1 MSTGNPRPIEMMRIR
16 VSEPD
21 PDNSKPAPP
30 PSEMPD
36 ITRRTR
42 ITVLALG
49 LLAVVLYAPLIGWG
63 LPYATAPD
71 RTKTVATDEILP
83 LEGLA
88 EMHNTFVV
96 SKPDRNYGYPWWHY
110 FVVSVAQ
117 APYLAYLMLTGG
129 IQSPTPEFPFGLKD
143 PVEALEALTLIGR
156 SVSVLM
162 GAGVV
167 IAAYFFSRTLW
178 GHLAGVVAALLTMLN
193 YLMFYYSRIGNP
205 DVPALFWSS
214 IGLVIFAK
222 ILVGGLTIRRAVW
235 LGVFAGLATA
245 TKDQAVILFLPFALV
260 LMFPRFSRSPES
272 TNYLKPLVVGL
283 GVSIVAYLVG
293 TGMVVDPQRHITH
306 VYSLFFNQSRVSNV
320 GAYRP
325 PHPKTW
331 LGNWELTRDYI
342 QAFAT
347 AVSLPVLLTS
357 LAGVF
362 LVLRSS
368 QRRFL
373 VLLLPVATLFLM
385 LILPTGQ
392 VVMRYYLP
400 LVLFVDS
407 FAAAFVVALR
417 RSPFRP
423 LWVPLLLVLCGWRL
437 WIGADLSFAQYYDT
451 RYPAAEWLKTYAR
464 SGDWVEY
471 FGVTEKLP
479 HLSAEIKTRR
489 IAGRTTNWKRQFDH
503 GPMVL
508 RYLATKGPEWVLV
521 IPDVYS
527 KPGMDYSGDCPPEV
541 YEALVSGTAGYRQV
555 AFFPTPSL
563 LFGWFHRPLL
573 DNPSVAPP
581 VRIFARNDILNRTG
595 HGLTISQP

>member
-1 MSTGNPRPIEMMRIR
+1 MRIPI
-16 VSEPD
+16 SEPD
-21 PDNSKPAPP
+21 LDYSKPAPS
-30 PSEMPD
+30 PSD
-36 ITRRTR
+36 IKTRTR
-42 ITVLALG
+42 ITVLVLG
-49 LLAVVLYAPLIGWG
+49 LLAVALYGPLIGWG

-117 APYLAYLMLTGG
+117 APYLAYLMVTGG
-129 IQSPTPEFPFGLKD
+129 MQSPSPVFPFGLKD
-143 PVEALEALTLIGR
+143 PVRALQTLTLIGR

-162 GAGVV
+162 AAGVV

-178 GHLAGVVAALLTMLN
+178 GHLAGLIAALLTMLN
-193 YLMFYYSRIGNP
+193 YLMFYYSRTGNP
-205 DVPALFWSS
+205 DVPVFFWSS
-214 IGLVIFAK
+214 IGLVVFAK
-222 ILVGGLTIRRAVW
+222 ILVRGLTIRRAVW
-235 LGVFAGLATA
+235 LGIFAGLATA
-245 TKDQAVILFLPFALV
+245 TKDQAVILFLPLGLV
-260 LMFPRFSRSPES
+260 LLFPRFSRSPES
-272 TNYLKPLVVGL
+272 SNYVKPLIVGL
-283 GVSIVAYLVG
+283 GVSIVAYLIG

-331 LGNWELTRDYI
+331 LGIWELTRDYI
-342 QAFAT
+342 QAFA
-347 AVSLPVLLTS
+347 AMVSLPVLLAS
-357 LAGVF
+357 LAGVV
-362 LVLRSS
+362 LVWRSA

-373 VLLLPVATLFLM
+373 VLFLPVAVLYLM

-400 LVLFVDS
+400 LTLFIDS

-417 RSPFRP
+417 GSPFRR
-423 LWVPLLLVLCGWRL
+423 LWVLLLVVLCGWRL
-437 WIGADLSFAQYYDT
+437 LIGADLSFAQYYDT
-451 RYPAAEWLKTYAR
+451 RYPASEWLKTYAR
-464 SGDWVEY
+464 AGDWVEY

-503 GPMVL
+503 GPMML
-508 RYLATKGPEWVLV
+508 HYLATKGPEWVLV

-527 KPGMDYSGDCPPEV
+527 KPGIDYSGDCPPEV
-541 YEALVSGTAGYRQV
+541 YEALINGTAGYSQV

-563 LFGWFHRPLL
+563 LFGRLRRPLL

-581 VRIFARNDILNRTG
+581 VRIFARDDILNRIG
-595 HGLTISQP
+595 HEPTISQP